1 MKTIINYIKRRIL
14 ASKVNKAINLASDL
28 SKKDGRKYIV
38 LFVKGIPCV
47 YSKADLRLLIRK
59 GAFKKGTR
67 IQDLERIAVFITK

>member
-1 MKTIINYIKRRIL
+1 MKTIISYIKRRIL

-28 SKKDGRKYIV
+28 SEKDGRKYVV

-47 YSKADLRLLIRK
+47 YAKAELRLLIRK

-67 IQDLERIAVFITK
+67 IQDLERIAVFTTK